1 MTKTILVELIF
12 RGKFNLNKLSFV
24 TELLKNTKEIRFN
37 FPGIETHL
45 NYKEIVDV
53 FDLNDYVDFV
63 ITTDN
68 LNISGQPV
76 KNVFINIGLN
86 EEVLEF
92 FFFFDL
98 KDLNKTSDKMS
109 LDFLRMWCNEI
120 IKKYS
125 FESNICQID
134 NGNVLEYFFDE
145 TGLGPLYPK

>member
-12 RGKFNLNKLSFV
+12 RGKFNLSKLSFMI
-24 TELLKNTKEIRFN
+24 ELLKNTREIRFN
-37 FPGIETHL
+37 FPEIETQL

-68 LNISGQPV
+68 LNISGQQV

-109 LDFLRMWCNEI
+109 LDFLRIWCNEI
-120 IKKYS
+120 IGKYL
-125 FESNICQID
+125 FDKVICKID
-134 NGNVLEYFFDE
+134 NGNELEYFFDE
-145 TGLGPLYPK
+145 RGFGPLYPK